1 MEPSIYDLLKD
12 QETLLGNNVDPYSYI
27 SPSAYDTAWLAIVPD
42 SNTPIQ
48 PMFVECFNWI
58 LDNQKEQG
66 FWGDVDKRG
75 LPTIETLP
83 ATIACVIALNK
94 WNEGRNKQDK
104 GLSFLEANLEKLL
117 TQHCESF
124 SRWFVIVFPSMVALV
139 SSVGLGFSFS
149 DRSKLALMNLSYNR
163 AQILQ
168 REEIFDENHY
178 IPLASCLEALPPS
191 SYDHAD
197 IIKNLNSD
205 GSLYQSPSAT
215 AQAFMA
221 TGNADC
227 LIYLQSVVQRC
238 PQGVPQSFPIDEEL
252 LKLSIVDHIQ
262 KLGLAEHF
270 KQDTGRILAEAY
282 RNYKNKEYSSSE
294 SGQQEIR
301 QHVENNPEYFSS
313 VMLDVFKATE
323 LMFPEEIEL
332 DEARSFSR
340 NSLEKV
346 LSIGQCPSLTNVIEH
361 EINIPWI
368 TQMGHLQ
375 SRMWIE
381 EENNN
386 FWMGKGSFHMLQSP
400 HKDNLRQLAIK
411 NFESRQ
417 STYKHELE
425 ELKRWTRINR
435 LSDLGFGRE
444 RTTYCYFAIA
454 SCDSVGASLRM
465 MVSKLAILIT
475 VTDDFYDTE
484 GSILELRALTDAIR
498 RWDGIGLSGHN
509 KTIFKALDNFMTL
522 VAAKHQQ
529 QHGMDI
535 SYYHRAVVSACN
547 CYYFI
552 PRSPPSPLN

>member
-12 QETLLGNNVDPYSYI
+12 QETLLGYNVDPYSYI
-27 SPSAYDTAWLAIVPD
+27 SPSAYDTAWLAMVPD
-42 SNTPIQ
+42 SNTPTQ

-117 TQHCESF
+117 TQHSESF

-139 SSVGLGFSFS
+139 SSVGLGFNFS

-191 SYDHAD
+191 SYDHVD

-227 LIYLQSVVQRC
+227 LTYLQSVVHRC
-238 PQGVPQSFPIDEEL
+238 PQGGSFCWFL
-252 LKLSIVDHIQ
+252 
-262 KLGLAEHF
+262 
-270 KQDTGRILAEAY
+270 
-282 RNYKNKEYSSSE
+282 NY
-294 SGQQEIR
+294 QEIR
-301 QHVENNPEYFSS
+301 QHVENNPECFSS

-346 LSIGQCPSLTNVIEH
+346 LSIGQCPSLTNVVDE
-361 EINIPWI
+361 
-368 TQMGHLQ
+368 
-375 SRMWIE
+375 
-381 EENNN
+381 
-386 FWMGKGSFHMLQSP
+386 
-400 HKDNLRQLAIK
+400 DNG
-411 NFESRQ
+411 
-417 STYKHELE
+417 
-425 ELKRWTRINR
+425 

-454 SCDSVGASLRM
+454 SCDSFGASMRM

-475 VTDDFYDTE
+475 VADDLYDAK
-484 GSILELRALTDAIR
+484 GSIHELRALTDAIR
-498 RWDGIGLSGHN
+498 RWDGIGLTDHN
-509 KTIFKALDNFMTL
+509 KTIFKALDNYMTL
-522 VAAKHQQ
+522 VAANHQQ
-529 QHGMDI
+529 QHGIDI
-535 SYYHRAVVSACN
+535 SYYHRAIVSA
-547 CYYFI
+547 
-552 PRSPPSPLN
+552 

>member
-1 MEPSIYDLLKD
+1 MEPSVYDLLKD

-27 SPSAYDTAWLAIVPD
+27 SPSAYDTAWLAMVPD
-42 SNTPIQ
+42 PNTPTQ

-83 ATIACVIALNK
+83 ATIACIIALNK
-94 WNEGRNKQDK
+94 WNEGRDNQDK
-104 GLSFLEANLEKLL
+104 GLSFLEANLEKFL

-124 SRWFVIVFPSMVALV
+124 SRWFVIVFPSMVALL
-139 SSVGLGFSFS
+139 SSVGLEISFS

-191 SYDHAD
+191 SYDHVD

-215 AQAFMA
+215 AQALMA

-227 LIYLQSVVQRC
+227 LTYLQSVVHRC
-238 PQGVPQSFPIDEEL
+238 TQGVPQSFPMDEEL

-270 KQDTGRILAEAY
+270 KQDIDRILAEAY
-282 RNYKNKEYSSSE
+282 RNYKNKEYSSSSSE

-332 DEARSFSR
+332 DEARS
-340 NSLEKV
+340 
-346 LSIGQCPSLTNVIEH
+346 
-361 EINIPWI
+361 
-368 TQMGHLQ
+368 
-375 SRMWIE
+375 
-381 EENNN
+381 
-386 FWMGKGSFHMLQSP
+386 LQSP

-417 STYKHELE
+417 STYRHELE

-475 VTDDFYDTE
+475 VADDFYDTE
-484 GSILELRALTDAIR
+484 GSVPELRALTDAIR
-498 RWDGIGLSGHN
+498 RWDGIGLTGHN
-509 KTIFKALDNFMTL
+509 KTIFKALDNYMTL
-522 VAAKHQQ
+522 VAANHQQ
-529 QHGMDI
+529 QHGIDI
-535 SYYHRAVVSACN
+535 SYYHRAIVSA
-547 CYYFI
+547 
-552 PRSPPSPLN
+552 